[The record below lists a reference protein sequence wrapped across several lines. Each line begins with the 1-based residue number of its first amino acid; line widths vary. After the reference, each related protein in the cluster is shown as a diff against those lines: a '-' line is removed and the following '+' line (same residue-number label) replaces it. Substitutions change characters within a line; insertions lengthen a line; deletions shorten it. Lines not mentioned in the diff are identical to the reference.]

1 MSCNGNIQVICNT
14 IITLQLLESGWEPR
28 KFIPGEWIPHCFCCS
43 VAKLCP
49 TLWDPLDC
57 HTPGFPVLHYLPEFT
72 QTHDH
77 WVSDPIQP
85 SHILLPPSP
94 LALNLSYHQERVFSS
109 ELTLHIRWPKYWSFS
124 FSISLSNG
132 YSGLISFR
140 IDWFD
145 FLAVKGDSQE
155 SSPAPQFESINS
167 FVLSLLWFNSKYAI
181 QVCHSFSSM
190 SKHLNF
196 MDAVTVCSDFGP
208 QENKICH
215 CFHFSPSFPW
225 SDGSRCHDLCF
236 LNVEF

>member
-57 HTPGFPVLHYLPEFT
+57 HTPGFPVLHYFPEFT

-77 WVSDPIQP
+77 WVSDPIQL

-94 LALNLSYHQERVFSS
+94 LALNLSHHQERFFSS
-109 ELTLHIRWPKYWSFS
+109 ELTLHIRWPRYWSFS

-145 FLAVKGDSQE
+145 LLDLQRTLHLHTLKAWILQHSAFFIVQLSHPYTTAGKTI
-155 SSPAPQFESINS
+155 ALTRWT
-167 FVLSLLWFNSKYAI
+167 FVSK
-181 QVCHSFSSM
+181 VMPVF
-190 SKHLNF
+190 F
-196 MDAVTVCSDFGP
+196 
-208 QENKICH
+208 
-215 CFHFSPSFPW
+215 
-225 SDGSRCHDLCF
+225 
-236 LNVEF
+236 